1 MKFRTT
7 VRSRVNSLVVPGT
20 ALVQSR
26 ERSRKSTLPTF
37 HRTVCAVAFSVLSAA
52 VPARLAEAAPPRHTM
67 KVLVARGEKAVAS
80 GQQASMAGPKYG
92 LFSCQVV
99 GLGASN
105 CLDPYE
111 MRHAYEIDTLI
122 AEGYDGRG
130 QTIVIVDAFQ
140 NPSLSAQMTTFD
152 NFYGLPAVQLAV
164 VAPDGLTPFDPKDA
178 DMAGWA
184 QEISLD
190 VEWAHAIAPGA

>member
-1 MKFRTT
+1 MTI
-7 VRSRVNSLVVPGT
+7 V
-20 ALVQSR
+20 
-26 ERSRKSTLPTF
+26 
-37 HRTVCAVAFSVLSAA
+37 
-52 VPARLAEAAPPRHTM
+52 
-67 KVLVARGEKAVAS
+67 
-80 GQQASMAGPKYG
+80 
-92 LFSCQVV
+92 
-99 GLGASN
+99 

-178 DMAGWA
+178 DMAGRRRSAWMWNGRTRLRRGHGSCWFRPRA
-184 QEISLD
+184 
-190 VEWAHAIAPGA
+190 